1 MMIKNNRIKIE
12 LYFNNQLQYINDI
25 KDIILLNF

>member
-1 MMIKNNRIKIE
+1 MIKNNRIKIE

-25 KDIILLNF
+25 LDILYY